1 MSPDQCL
8 CVSFITSHLWNH
20 LLSLSTAC
28 CMCLHTPLS
37 ELPLLLASPRAV
49 VPVWTASSRPSLLQL
64 GFLMIF
70 CTKESCVEPAERK
83 SKDVLCSQS
92 GSLVCWFKKGRGW
105 HLRASEW
112 CSLGLQ
118 NWHGELAKDSWH
130 RASIYNQGPISLNK
144 ECPSFLPS
152 WDANSSIPWSQKAC
166 FCLVQDSSFLWTSC
180 LRAPQNTT
188 HEGASSVGKEEG
200 LV

>member
-1 MSPDQCL
+1 MESPV
-8 CVSFITSHLWNH
+8 VSVHSMLYVPPH
-20 LLSLSTAC
+20 
-28 CMCLHTPLS
+28 PLS

-83 SKDVLCSQS
+83 SKDVLYSQS

-180 LRAPQNTT
+180 LRAPQKTT